1 MKKQNFAKRVF
12 AAIMMVL
19 TAVFMTLSMVGCEKP
34 KEGPQTDDQPF
45 LVVDPLELNFE
56 ADPQGPLTVTLS
68 SSSEVVASAGGWC
81 KATIKGDIM
90 EVEVL
95 KNELDESR
103 SCEIRLQNLE
113 GLSEKIAVT
122 QLGIEPEVL
131 VSPDSLTSS
140 AEGEQLVFT
149 VTSNLSWTAKCE
161 ADWVTVYPEEDKFI
175 VDVEPNT
182 TVEGRSTIVT
192 VVPVLEEM
200 AEYAKSVKVSQE
212 AMTTALVVSGEA
224 LTEENVLQMDA
235 AEGQT
240 TLSLTANTDWSIECY
255 TPWITISPKRG
266 EACQEETITVK
277 VQENTELAPRN
288 GNIEFTCGETK
299 YVISLQQNG
308 GSVYAEIDEA
318 QKQLSF
324 PDIATTQTVTVK
336 TNGYVKASASADWLT
351 AEVNQEGAV
360 VITTTT
366 NEGAERSATITLT
379 VDSDPLE
386 PTADPVTITI
396 TVTQSQKR
404 EAIDLSAAGTAN
416 TYIVD
421 KAATYYKF
429 NGSVRGNGQPVEL
442 NWNSNDAKN
451 LSIKWGYDN
460 SYLNI
465 TPAKAILV
473 WYNASKQSDVWVKD
487 SPVVVESVNLGVD
500 GYVYFETPET
510 FINGNVM
517 LAVTDASDE
526 ILWSWNIW
534 ACEGFNPD
542 ATAQT
547 VGDVVMMDR
556 NLGAMIGLEA
566 KGETDPVKAAWA
578 VGNYYQWG
586 RKDPLPTASEY
597 GKADNALPG
606 SMKWG
611 LPTYTPIES
620 LKKDQSR
627 YPWGADNVL
636 YAPTASANSIGL
648 KKTLG
653 DNFTIEQ
660 AIAQTVKTPY
670 LWASNGTG
678 TSNDS
683 PYMWMVSNP
692 MDDTKQVTWR
702 ALWGNMNCIDG
713 VKTVYDPCPAGWMV
727 PDATSISLALSKST
741 VTDNGYGVYSPE
753 WNVYIPFGGQRA
765 SIYSTVC
772 ELPLK
777 GSSKT
782 VYLATSTVSTDS
794 NPFRGTRA
802 CDKSNVVDLESA
814 SGAAS
819 ITTSN
824 SYVGAAVPVRCVKEQ
839 KVAPA
844 VAAEPAG
851 PKAAFLG
858 DSITEVWEART
869 SNPDFFTANNY
880 IHQGVSGTVTSN
892 FAMRYNWVRLQDP
905 QVTVICGGI
914 NDLAENPGYWV
925 PLEDTYNNIRMIA
938 RLAEL
943 SGSKVVLGSTP
954 PANTIWWN
962 DADWNAAHSDIG
974 ERVVQL
980 NARIKALCEE
990 RGYTY
995 CDFHSALKDDANG
1008 LALEYSWTESDR
1020 VHPNGAGY
1028 AVMERI
1034 VKPIIDRLTG
1044 TETPD
1049 EGVDVEF
1056 GGSTGEVTVLGGTR

>member
-1 MKKQNFAKRVF
+1 MKKQKLAKRVF
-12 AAIMMVL
+12 AAIMMVV
-19 TAVFMTLSMVGCEKP
+19 TAAFMTLSVVSCNDPQEGGEK
-34 KEGPQTDDQPF
+34 TDEQPF
-45 LVVDPLELNFE
+45 LTADPLELTFE
-56 ADPQGPLTVTLS
+56 AEPEGPLTVNLT

-81 KATIKGDIM
+81 KATVKENIL

-95 KNELDESR
+95 KNEAKESR
-103 SCEIRLQNLE
+103 SCEIRLQNLQ
-113 GLSEKIAVT
+113 GISEKISVT
-122 QLGIEPEVL
+122 QLGLDAELL

-161 ADWVTVYPEEDKFI
+161 ADWVTIYIDNEDNKVRAEVEANTSVEE
-175 VDVEPNT
+175 
-182 TVEGRSTIVT
+182 RSTIVT
-192 VVPVLEEM
+192 ITPIAEEM
-200 AEYAKSVKVSQE
+200 AEFAKSVKISQE
-212 AMTTALVVSGEA
+212 ANTSTLTIEGET
-224 LTEENVLQMDA
+224 LTDGAITMDA
-235 AEGQT
+235 TEGQT
-240 TLSLTANTDWSIECY
+240 TLSLTANTTWSVACEADWIV
-255 TPWITISPKRG
+255 ISPKQG
-266 EACQEETITVK
+266 EACQEKTIAISVN
-277 VQENTELAPRN
+277 ENVSLVARSAELK
-288 GNIEFTCGETK
+288 FTCGEAES
-299 YVISLQQNG
+299 VITLTQNG
-308 GSVYAEIDEA
+308 ASIYADIDEA

-324 PDIATTQTVTVK
+324 PDIASTQTVTVK
-336 TNGYVKASASADWLT
+336 TNGYVKTSESADWLT

-366 NEGAERSATITLT
+366 NEGAERSANITLT
-379 VDSDPLE
+379 IDSDPLE
-386 PTADPVTITI
+386 PTVDPITITI
-396 TVTQSQKR
+396 AVTQSQKR
-404 EAIDLSAAGTAN
+404 VAIDLSAAGTAN

-429 NGSVRGNGQPVEL
+429 NGSVRGNGQPL
-442 NWNSNDAKN
+442 NLSWKSNDAKDV
-451 LSIKWGYDN
+451 SINWGYDN

-473 WYNASKQSDVWVKD
+473 WYNASKASDVWVKA
-487 SPVVVESVNLGVD
+487 SPVEVESVTLGTD
-500 GYVYFETPET
+500 GYVYFSTPDE
-510 FINGNVM
+510 FVNGNVM

-542 ATAQT
+542 ATAKT

-556 NLGAMIGLEA
+556 NLGATIGIEA
-566 KGETDPVKAAWA
+566 KNETDPAKAAWA
-578 VGNYYQWG
+578 IGNYYQWG

-597 GKADNALPG
+597 GKADNALHG

-611 LPTYTPIES
+611 LPTYTPLEN
-620 LKKDQSR
+620 LKNDLSK
-627 YPWGADNVL
+627 YPWGTDNVL
-636 YAPTASANSIGL
+636 YTSNTAKNSVA
-648 KKTLG
+648 LG
-653 DNFTIEQ
+653 KVLGAEFTMEQ
-660 AIAQTVKTPY
+660 AIAQTVKNPY
-670 LWASNGTG
+670 LWASNGN
-678 TSNDS
+678 TSGNED
-683 PYMWMVSNP
+683 PYLWMLSNP
-692 MDDTKQVTWR
+692 MTDTKQIEWR

-727 PDATSISLALSKST
+727 PDATSVGLALSKST

-753 WNVYIPFGGQRA
+753 WDVYIPFGGQRA
-765 SIYSTVC
+765 SIYSSLC
-772 ELPLK
+772 ELPMP
-777 GSSKT
+777 SKAKT
-782 VYLATSTVSTDS
+782 LYLATSTVSAQS
-794 NPFRGTRA
+794 NPFRGNRS
-802 CDKSNVVDLESA
+802 CDSKNVINNESA
-814 SGAAS
+814 NGAAS

-839 KVAPA
+839 KVTPA
-844 VAAEPAG
+844 TVAAPAG

-858 DSITEVWEART
+858 DSITEVWEGRT
-869 SNPDFFTANNY
+869 SNPDFFKSNNY

-892 FAMRYNWVRLQDP
+892 FAIRYNWVRVQEP

-914 NDLAENPGYWV
+914 NDLAENPGCWV

-938 RLAEL
+938 RMAEL

-962 DADWNAAHSDIG
+962 DDAWNDAHSDIG

-995 CDFHSALKDDANG
+995 CDYHSALKDDKNG
-1008 LALEYSWTESDR
+1008 LALEYSWTSSDR

-1028 AVMERI
+1028 AVMESI

-1044 TETPD
+1044 SGEDT
-1049 EGVDVEF
+1049 EF
-1056 GGSTGEVTVLGGTR
+1056 GGSTGEVN